1 MAGIIGGS
9 DWINKIPIGGTY
21 TSTTADAS
29 ANKSS
34 IDTGKPDA
42 TGFIVQI
49 IRSNIETTA
58 KAKISMTAGVIS
70 VEDNSSDFV
79 VTNGDVIHWIVY

>member
-9 DWINKIPIGGTY
+9 DWMAKIPIGGTY

-34 IDTGKPDA
+34 IDTGKADA
-42 TGFIVQI
+42 TGFIVQV
-49 IRSNIETTA
+49 IRANIETTA
-58 KAKISMTAGVIS
+58 KAKISMAAGVIS
-70 VEDNSSDFV
+70 VEDNGADFV

>member
-9 DWINKIPIGGTY
+9 DWMAKIPIGGTY

-34 IDTGKPDA
+34 IDTGKAD
-42 TGFIVQI
+42 
-49 IRSNIETTA
+49 
-58 KAKISMTAGVIS
+58 
-70 VEDNSSDFV
+70 
-79 VTNGDVIHWIVY
+79 